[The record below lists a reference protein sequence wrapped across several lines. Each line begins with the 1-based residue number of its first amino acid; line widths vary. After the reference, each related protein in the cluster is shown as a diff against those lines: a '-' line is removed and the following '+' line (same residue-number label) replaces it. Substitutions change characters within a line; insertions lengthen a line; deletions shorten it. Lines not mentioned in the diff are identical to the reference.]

1 LCRTGNFNLS
11 HASLTSAQAL
21 SALRELPTTN
31 PTLYSEIT
39 RSEVGDTMTDNE
51 PAFSADIQGEDDG
64 CDIPVDIIRSVI
76 MSEGSVVAEG
86 FKIDDRGSIVRMGD
100 VEEFGG
106 AGEKDEENELP
117 PVVLGRGHRAKIGS
131 MRYDA
136 DWEEH

>member
-21 SALRELPTTN
+21 SALRKLPTTN

-64 CDIPVDIIRSVI
+64 CDIPVDII
-76 MSEGSVVAEG
+76 
-86 FKIDDRGSIVRMGD
+86 
-100 VEEFGG
+100 
-106 AGEKDEENELP
+106 
-117 PVVLGRGHRAKIGS
+117 
-131 MRYDA
+131 
-136 DWEEH
+136 

>member
-1 LCRTGNFNLS
+1 
-11 HASLTSAQAL
+11 
-21 SALRELPTTN
+21 
-31 PTLYSEIT
+31 
-39 RSEVGDTMTDNE
+39 
-51 PAFSADIQGEDDG
+51 
-64 CDIPVDIIRSVI
+64 

-100 VEEFGG
+100 AEEFGG